1 MLTALQKTKLGIA
14 SGNSLKTGEGRDIRQ
29 PALEKTLLFS
39 CSIESDSLQRY
50 GHGLQHASPRWSDF
64 LRVQE
69 NMANWVVFGWS
80 LMGFGKVVVES
91 GGREK
96 GRSTLSES
104 GKRCLLPP

>member
-1 MLTALQKTKLGIA
+1 
-14 SGNSLKTGEGRDIRQ
+14 
-29 PALEKTLLFS
+29 
-39 CSIESDSLQRY
+39 
-50 GHGLQHASPRWSDF
+50 
-64 LRVQE
+64 
-69 NMANWVVFGWS
+69 MANWVVFGWS

>member
-1 MLTALQKTKLGIA
+1 MDTAPKV
-14 SGNSLKTGEGRDIRQ
+14 
-29 PALEKTLLFS
+29 LFS